1 MLSKRLQA
9 LETLLTPARKLQTA
23 PQPAGAFFFGGVDGV
38 KWRKPVVPGDV
49 LMMRVEV
56 VKFNKR
62 YGMCK
67 MTGKAFVGEDLV
79 CQAELTLIMAKD

>member
-1 MLSKRLQA
+1 M
-9 LETLLTPARKLQTA
+9 
-23 PQPAGAFFFGGVDGV
+23 